1 MDGKT
6 LEERSEVRA
15 CACTTFMN
23 ERVRS
28 RKKAFKEKTDSPRL
42 EDSF

>member
-15 CACTTFMN
+15 YGCMTFMN

-28 RKKAFKEKTDSPRL
+28 RKKAFKEKTDSI
-42 EDSF
+42 EVKDSF